1 MDCPAMRLVRRI
13 YFAGLAG
20 GLALGLPGLASAQ
33 QIGATT
39 VVKNDVSRL
48 KGAQKNSL
56 AAGDTVFRDE
66 AVQTGADSLA
76 KIVFLDQTNLS
87 IGPNAR
93 IALNQYV
100 YSEERPAGK
109 VALNLLK
116 GTYRFV
122 TGDLDK
128 KAYEIKTPVATIG
141 VRGTVFDVWTTGA
154 RSVITLTEGEVRVC
168 TRKASPQAC
177 LTLDQPG
184 AVAIVTAGGVTS
196 GPPGSA
202 TRFGFNGYCGANPGL
217 CTPTRFSEGGG
228 VPQPTAFAA
237 LCGR

>member
-1 MDCPAMRLVRRI
+1 MDHAVMRLVRRI
-13 YFAGLAG
+13 CVAGFAG
-20 GLALGLPGLASAQ
+20 GLALGLAGPGSAQ

-56 AAGDTVFRDE
+56 AEGDTVFRDE

-76 KIVFLDQTNLS
+76 KLVFLDQTNLS

-93 IALNQYV
+93 ITLNQYV

-154 RSVITLTEGEVRVC
+154 RSVITLVDGEVRVC
-168 TRKASPQAC
+168 TRQASPQAC

-184 AVAIVTAGGVTS
+184 SVVIVTAGGVT
-196 GPPGSA
+196 PARPGSA
-202 TRFGFNGYCGANPGL
+202 TRFSFGGYCGANPGL
-217 CTPTRFSEGGG
+217 CTPTRFSERGGG
-228 VPQPTAFAA
+228 PPPAAFAA

>member
-1 MDCPAMRLVRRI
+1 MSLVRRI
-13 YFAGLAG
+13 RFAGLAG
-20 GLALGLPGLASAQ
+20 GLALGAVFGLPGAASAQ

-39 VVKNDVSRL
+39 MVKNDVARL
-48 KGAQKNSL
+48 KGPQRNVLAQ
-56 AAGDTVFRDE
+56 GDTVFRDE

-100 YSEERPAGK
+100 FSEERPAGK

-154 RSVITLTEGEVRVC
+154 RSVITLVEGEIRVC
-168 TRKASPQAC
+168 TRRASPQAC
-177 LTLDQPG
+177 LTVDQPG
-184 AVAIVTAGGVTS
+184 AVVVVTAGSVTPAS
-196 GPPGSA
+196 NGAG
-202 TRFGFNGYCGANPGL
+202 TGFGFAGYCGANPGL
-217 CTPTRFSEGGG
+217 CTPTRLTEGGA
-228 VPQPTAFAA
+228 PPAAFAA

>member
-1 MDCPAMRLVRRI
+1 MSLVRRI
-13 YFAGLAG
+13 CFAGFVG
-20 GLALGLPGLASAQ
+20 GLALGLPAGTSAQ

-48 KGAQKNSL
+48 KGTQRNLLAQ
-56 AAGDTVFRDE
+56 GDTVFRDE

-141 VRGTVFDVWTTGA
+141 VRGTVFDVWTTAG
-154 RSVITLTEGEVRVC
+154 RSVITLEEGEIRVC

-184 AVAIVTAGGVTS
+184 AVVVVTAGGVSSAPRGS
-196 GPPGSA
+196 G
-202 TRFGFNGYCGANPGL
+202 TRFSFAGYCGANPGL
-217 CTPTRFSEGGG
+217 CTPTRFAEGGG

>member
-1 MDCPAMRLVRRI
+1 MSLVRRI
-13 YFAGLAG
+13 CFAGL
-20 GLALGLPGLASAQ
+20 LALGGPGAAVAQ

-39 VVKNDVSRL
+39 LVRNDVSRL
-48 KGAQKNSL
+48 KQSQRNSL
-56 AAGDTVFRDE
+56 AEGDTVFRDE

-141 VRGTVFDVWTTGA
+141 VRGTVFDVWTTGT
-154 RSVITLTEGEVRVC
+154 RSVITLVEGEIRVC
-168 TRKASPQAC
+168 TRQASPQAC

-184 AVAIVTAGGVTS
+184 SVVVVTVGGLSPAPRDTAG
-196 GPPGSA
+196 
-202 TRFGFNGYCGANPGL
+202 RFGFDGYCGANPGL

-228 VPQPTAFAA
+228 APTPTAFAA

>member
-1 MDCPAMRLVRRI
+1 MSLVRRI
-13 YFAGLAG
+13 CFAGFVG
-20 GLALGLPGLASAQ
+20 GLSLGLPAGASAQ

-48 KGAQKNSL
+48 KGTQRNLLAQ
-56 AAGDTVFRDE
+56 GDTVFRDE

-141 VRGTVFDVWTTGA
+141 VRGTVFDVWTTAG
-154 RSVITLTEGEVRVC
+154 RSVITLEEGEIRVC

-184 AVAIVTAGGVTS
+184 AVVVVTAGGVSSAPRGS
-196 GPPGSA
+196 G
-202 TRFGFNGYCGANPGL
+202 TRFSFAGYCGANPGL
-217 CTPTRFSEGGG
+217 CTPTRFAEGGG